1 MMCKTLA
8 ATSVALLFAFSPISN
23 AQQTKNSSQD
33 LKETAFTYA
42 GLYKSLKT
50 SKKSEFSQLKLNF
63 VLKQTGKDAV
73 CPTDAVYLGDGEKQ
87 YQVLTDK
94 HGALLLP
101 LDKSLKQ
108 DHAAIRFKT
117 KSEITCHLSMKISVA
132 EFELEDVT
140 AKNVKSWLGQ
150 FKDLYSTLAG
160 WPGRYFMP
168 EVAAL
173 SLSFDKAVS
182 LKITQGENV
191 LVNEQGNDVSL
202 TTNVIETLAEDAKIY
217 FNGKLISV
225 TPVLAK

>member
-1 MMCKTLA
+1 MMYKTLA
-8 ATSVALLFAFSPISN
+8 ATSVALLFAFSPLCN
-23 AQQTKNSSQD
+23 AQQTRNSNQD

-63 VLKQTGKDAV
+63 VLKQTGKDAL
-73 CPTDAVYLGDGEKQ
+73 CPTDAVYLGDGEQQ

-94 HGALLLP
+94 YGALLLP

-117 KSEITCHLSMKISVA
+117 APEITCHLSMKISVA
-132 EFELEDVT
+132 EFELDDVT
-140 AKNVKSWLGQ
+140 ANNLKSWLGQ

-173 SLSFDKAVS
+173 SLSFDRAAS
-182 LKITQGENV
+182 LKIIQAENV
-191 LVNEQGNDVSL
+191 IVNEQGNDVSL
-202 TTNVIETLAEDAKIY
+202 TTNVIETLTEDALIS
-217 FNGKLISV
+217 FNGTLIGV